1 MEGKV
6 EFPSEEI
13 KIKLL
18 NMAELVGAGVPVGE
32 EEREKETL
40 KSLGGGDCP
49 G

>member
-1 MEGKV
+1 MICLRGDGERWGEK
-6 EFPSEEI
+6 PP
-13 KIKLL
+13 
-18 NMAELVGAGVPVGE
+18 ELVGAGVPVGE